1 MLIPDRNKSR
11 ENSPESRK
19 LTPDDIAKIRQERDE
34 LKTQLE
40 LLQRKLKAKESE
52 LATAIENQDEAAF
65 PGFAQPLKLPFNWEV
80 KTEIG
85 PKFYS
90 DRPPN
95 FEAMA
100 KRVKQQ
106 MEVPFGSDRMLDDL
120 RELGEDKWDKASNTS
135 EETLR
140 QIADRHYP
148 GWKPKDFADLFAAAK
163 GKQEVESTQDFD
175 LLSASLEKMI
185 ERINSNARDYYTGYI
200 VAERIR
206 TALAELVSANP
217 ESATIDTFDE
227 EAVAEAL
234 DETVTDDEDGKRI
247 LFMGKPIFEYE
258 PGDYG
263 NAKQLNR
270 RVLREA
276 LDEFLHVHMPLIE
289 RKKTG

>member
-1 MLIPDRNKSR
+1 MLIPDRNKPGG
-11 ENSPESRK
+11 NSPESRK
-19 LTPDDIAKIRQERDE
+19 FTPDDIAKIRQERDE
-34 LKTQLE
+34 LKTQLD
-40 LLQRKLKAKESE
+40 LLQRKLNAKESE
-52 LATAIENQDEAAF
+52 LTTAIENQDEAGF
-65 PGFAQPLKLPFNWEV
+65 PGFAQPLKFPFDWEV

-100 KRVKQQ
+100 RRVKQGL
-106 MEVPFGSDRMLDDL
+106 EVPFGSDRMLDDL
-120 RELGEDKWDKASNTS
+120 RELGEGEDRWDKASNTS

-185 ERINSNARDYYTGYI
+185 ERINSNARDYYTGYS

-217 ESATIDTFDE
+217 ESAAIDTFDE
-227 EAVAEAL
+227 EAMAEAL
-234 DETVTDDEDGKRI
+234 DETVTDDEEGKRI

-263 NAKQLNR
+263 SAKKLDKR
-270 RVLREA
+270 TLREG
-276 LDEFLHVHMPLIE
+276 LDEFLHIHMPLMK
-289 RKKTG
+289 RK